1 MKGRKIIAGLR
12 NTRMSYIPLKKSG
25 SGPGVSLMINGS
37 HPFRTDMGIKLGR
50 AQVLVSEQFLNTA
63 EICSGIQQMSCKR
76 VTELMRGHF
85 RRETCCD
92 QVIFKIPLE
101 RPGGKSCGVLIQ
113 KER

>member
-1 MKGRKIIAGLR
+1 MVNR
-12 NTRMSYIPLKKSG
+12 P
-25 SGPGVSLMINGS
+25 
-37 HPFRTDMGIKLGR
+37 HPFGTDVCIKLSR
-50 AQVLVSEQFLNTA
+50 AQIRMTEQFLYA
-63 EICSGIQQMSCKR
+63 PEIRSGIQKMCRKR
-76 VTELMRGHF
+76 MPQLMRGHF